1 MMSRKKR
8 RLAVSG
14 VGTNTD
20 PIGVLALLYA
30 TSLTSS
36 AQGANLAVLALT

>member
-1 MMSRKKR
+1 MHSAPARPPTMVSRKKR

-20 PIGVLALLYA
+20 PMGVVALL
-30 TSLTSS
+30 
-36 AQGANLAVLALT
+36 